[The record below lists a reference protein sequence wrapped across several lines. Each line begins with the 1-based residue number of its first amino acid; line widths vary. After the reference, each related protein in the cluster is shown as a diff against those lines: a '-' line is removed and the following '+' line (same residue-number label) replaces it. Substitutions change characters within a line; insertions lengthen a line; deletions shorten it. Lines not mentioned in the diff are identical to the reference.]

1 MHGKTRS
8 RRVRAAAIV
17 AGVTAAGL
25 ALSGCAFGQLQLRT
39 VADVTSSAAKIS
51 LAAGKAE
58 ASGQL
63 APDRPLV
70 VSVAAGRLTSVTVT
84 GPDGALDGSLSA
96 DSTTWTSDVDSLD
109 YGSQYQIAA
118 SAVDRLGVPATVTE
132 SVQTLQPDKFLKIAS
147 VAPSGTVGIGIPMK
161 VTLSRSVAGE
171 KARQQV
177 ESHMVVKADGK
188 VITNGAWR
196 WNSGTEVMFRPESY
210 WPGNSKIT
218 LESSFKGVRISK
230 SVWGKTDSVNT
241 WHTGPAMIS
250 YVNLQTHMMKV
261 TRNGKT
267 IRNIPIAAGKPGFET
282 RSGIKVILT
291 KERTRR
297 MDAATGG
304 TAQDSPEYYDLV
316 VEYAMRLTWSG
327 EFLHA
332 APWSVANQGVYNSS
346 HGCTGMSTA
355 NAEWLYN
362 ESEIGDVVVF
372 TGSNR
377 HMTMDNGIGD
387 WNVPLDRWAAGY
399 DS

>member
-1 MHGKTRS
+1 
-8 RRVRAAAIV
+8 
-17 AGVTAAGL
+17 
-25 ALSGCAFGQLQLRT
+25 
-39 VADVTSSAAKIS
+39 
-51 LAAGKAE
+51 
-58 ASGQL
+58 
-63 APDRPLV
+63 
-70 VSVAAGRLTSVTVT
+70 
-84 GPDGALDGSLSA
+84 
-96 DSTTWTSDVDSLD
+96 
-109 YGSQYQIAA
+109 
-118 SAVDRLGVPATVTE
+118 
-132 SVQTLQPDKFLKIAS
+132 
-147 VAPSGTVGIGIPMK
+147 
-161 VTLSRSVAGE
+161 
-171 KARQQV
+171 
-177 ESHMVVKADGK
+177 MVVKADGK
-188 VITNGAWR
+188 VIKDGAWR

-218 LESSFKGVRISK
+218 LESNFKGVHISK

-267 IRNIPIAAGKPGFET
+267 IRNIPIAAGKPGFDT

-304 TAQDSPEYYDLV
+304 TPQDSPEYYDLV
-316 VEYAMRLTWSG
+316 VEYAMRVTWSG

-332 APWSVANQGVYNSS
+332 APWSVGNQGVYNSS

-372 TGSNR
+372 TGSDR